1 MSAPQRYVAHLDLDS
16 FFVSVALLN
25 NPDLKGLPVI
35 VGGSKERG
43 VVTTCSYEARAFG
56 VRSAMPMQK
65 AMQLCPQAILVQG
78 TRGEYSR
85 YSRWVTDII
94 AAQAPLFEKASIDEF
109 YIDLTGMDKFFDPL
123 QWTMNLRSRIQTE
136 TGLPISFGMASNK
149 LVAKI
154 ATDQAKPNGY
164 LYVPPGQ
171 EKSFLAPLSVKTF
184 GGVGEQTFL
193 KLQAMGIQTIQQ
205 VSDTPL
211 AILEKHLGKQGP
223 ELWRKAQGISE
234 SPVAPYHVAK
244 SVSAETTF
252 EQASADPLFL
262 QEQLVRLLEKAA
274 FELRKDKQLAGCVA
288 VKIRYTNFDTQTKQ
302 VSMDY
307 TRRDDEILPLAQ
319 DLLHS
324 LHQPGKPLRLLGIR
338 LSELTHHV
346 VQASLFDE
354 GKKKDALYAAV
365 DAVKNKYG
373 KQALQKARTLPK
385 K

>member
-136 TGLPISFGMASNK
+136 TGLPISFGLASNK

-211 AILEKHLGKQGP
+211 AILEKQLGKQGP

-324 LHQPGKPLRLLGIR
+324 LHQHGKPLRLLGIR